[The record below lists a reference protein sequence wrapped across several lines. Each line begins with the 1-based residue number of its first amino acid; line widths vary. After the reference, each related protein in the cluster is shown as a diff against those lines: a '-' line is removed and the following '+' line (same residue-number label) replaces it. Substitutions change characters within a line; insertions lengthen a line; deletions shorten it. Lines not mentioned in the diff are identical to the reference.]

1 MTAETKMFRAPD
13 QNAVA
18 CDYCLLA
25 ITTERM
31 SFYHPFRQGKLLVI
45 VVCFEVKMSDFILN
59 K

>member
-1 MTAETKMFRAPD
+1 MFRAPD